1 MIHSDQWGGYM
12 HGAIAAIPVVPPYIH
27 QSVNHTRDFVDP
39 LIGAHTNHVENY
51 WKNLKMKFKAMSG
64 TSRELIPGYIDE
76 HNWRQFNG
84 KKTLIAYDNI
94 LDQISEYYI
103 VNA

>member
-1 MIHSDQWGGYM
+1 
-12 HGAIAAIPVVPPYIH
+12 
-27 QSVNHTRDFVDP
+27 
-39 LIGAHTNHVENY
+39 
-51 WKNLKMKFKAMSG
+51 MSG

-84 KKTLIAYDNI
+84 KKTLVAFDI
-94 LDQISEYYI
+94 LDQISEHHI

>member
-12 HGAIAAIPVVPPYIH
+12 HGAIAAIPVIPPYIH
-27 QSVNHTRDFVDP
+27 QSVNHTMHFVDP
-39 LIGAHTNHVENY
+39 LTGAHTNHVENY

-64 TSRELIPGYIDE
+64 TDRELIPSYIDE

-84 KKTLIAYDNI
+84 KKTLVAHVNI

>member
-1 MIHSDQWGGYM
+1 MEKSKNEIQ
-12 HGAIAAIPVVPPYIH
+12 
-27 QSVNHTRDFVDP
+27 
-39 LIGAHTNHVENY
+39 NY
-51 WKNLKMKFKAMSG
+51 AD

-84 KKTLIAYDNI
+84 KKTLVAFDNI

>member
-1 MIHSDQWGGYM
+1 M
-12 HGAIAAIPVVPPYIH
+12 HGAIAAIPVIPPYIH
-27 QSVNHTRDFVDP
+27 QSVNHTRNFVDP
-39 LIGAHTNHVENY
+39 LIGTHTSHVENL
-51 WKNLKMKFKAMSG
+51 WKNIKMKFKAMSG
-64 TSRELIPGYIDE
+64 RSRELIPEYLDE

-84 KKTLIAYDNI
+84 KRTLVVFDNI